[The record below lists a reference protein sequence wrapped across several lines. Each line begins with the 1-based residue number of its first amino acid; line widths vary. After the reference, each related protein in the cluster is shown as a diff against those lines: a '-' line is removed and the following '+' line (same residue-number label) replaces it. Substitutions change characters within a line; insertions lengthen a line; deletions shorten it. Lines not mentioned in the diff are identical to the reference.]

1 MTAVQVK
8 LSSLLRDAAENLR
21 TAGVVDAMAD
31 ARILAANALGLSR
44 EEMLREPHRD
54 LDPAGQKVFEKMIAR
69 RWDREPVA
77 RILGQREFR
86 SLSFRLASDTLEPR
100 PDSETIV
107 EAAVE
112 YGERLPVSGLG
123 PLRVLDIGTGT
134 GCLLLA
140 VLTELPGSTGVGT
153 DIAGGAV
160 ETANR
165 NAGDLGLSD
174 RAVLIRTDWTDDVT
188 GAFDLVLSN
197 PPYIESAEIE
207 TLAPEVADHDP
218 LAALDG
224 GADGLDAYR
233 AIAGR
238 LAQFLSPAGVAV
250 FEIGAMQRDAVAAI
264 FAAQGFLLVET
275 RDDFGGH
282 PRALVFAAEPL
293 PEWLTNTGKKGLE
306 TP

>member
-1 MTAVQVK
+1 MTVVQVK

-44 EEMLREPHRD
+44 EDMLREPHRD

-69 RWDREPVA
+69 RCDREPVA

-112 YGERLPVSGLG
+112 YGSRLPAAG

-188 GAFDLVLSN
+188 GTFDLVVSN
-197 PPYIESAEIE
+197 PPYIETAEIE
-207 TLAPEVADHDP
+207 TLAPEVSGHDP

-250 FEIGAMQRDAVAAI
+250 FEIGSMQRDAVAAI
-264 FAAQGFLLVET
+264 FAAQGVLLVET

-293 PEWLTNTGKKGLE
+293 PEWLTNAGKKGLE